1 MANNLTNSEKTG
13 LVASFSGA
21 DVVVIFGDEYIG
33 ECMSFSIG
41 VNREAGPIYTMGR
54 KSHIAVAKGKR
65 GVGGSFILAQLGYDS
80 LLQWIDNV
88 IKDKNY
94 QSVFVR
100 KDENVPQIAAGTR
113 KFNDPTTQTG
123 VQTLADATAGAGT
136 GAINPIPQTN
146 LWEQVAPF
154 YVDQLPPINITVIGR
169 NEQGDMM
176 GFRVYGMS
184 ILNEGLSLSIDELNM
199 EKRYTFIAK
208 DVSKMMRL
216 NYAVGT

>member
-65 GVGGSFILAQLGYDS
+65 GVGGSFILAQLGYDA
-80 LLQWIDNV
+80 LLKYIANV
-88 IKDKNY
+88 IQDPKY
-94 QSVFVR
+94 RQVFVR
-100 KDENVPQIAAGTR
+100 KDENVPQIAEGTR
-113 KFNDPTTQTG
+113 KFNDPTVNPIT
-123 VQTLADATAGAGT
+123 DPAGALP
-136 GAINPIPQTN
+136 INPIPQTQ
-146 LWEQVAPF
+146 LWESVEPF
-154 YVDQLPPINITVIGR
+154 YVDQIPPINITVIGK

-184 ILNEGLSLSIDELNM
+184 ILNEGISLSIDELNM

-216 NYAVGT
+216 NYELQA

>member
-65 GVGGSFILAQLGYDS
+65 GVGGSFILAQLGYDA
-80 LLQWIDNV
+80 LLTWVANV
-88 IKDKNY
+88 IQDPKY
-94 QSVFVR
+94 RQIFIR
-100 KDENVPQIAAGTR
+100 KDENVAQIAEGTR
-113 KFNDPTTQTG
+113 KFNDPTTQAG
-123 VQTLADATAGAGT
+123 VQNLANATAGAGT
-136 GAINPIPQTN
+136 APINPIPQTN
-146 LWEQVAPF
+146 IWEQVAPF

-184 ILNEGLSLSIDELNM
+184 ILNEGMSISIDELNM

-216 NYAVGT
+216 NYDITA